1 MNDYD
6 WARPMNSYDYDD
18 CDCDCDPADTTCAAD
33 DEEIEIDVQS
43 YFDPYGRE
51 LGATICMRGHD
62 VVWVEAWDVDGKEVQ
77 LDWVTREAI
86 VTEALR

>member
-1 MNDYD
+1 MKPLDYD
-6 WARPMNSYDYDD
+6 HPSYLSEPEDRD
-18 CDCDCDPADTTCAAD
+18 CIDTTCAEE
-33 DEEIEIDVQS
+33 DEEIEIDLES
-43 YFDPYGRE
+43 FFDAHGRE

-62 VVWVEAWDVDGKEVQ
+62 VLWVEAWDVDGKDVQ